1 MQRTRRTT
9 PYPFTWEIPV
19 GIVFAVL
26 LALVLGLQAGRSLA
40 NLVAGNGWVFVDR
53 MALFTT
59 LAPLMGGQAGA
70 GLPTVDRP
78 ATSGL
83 LWACVALVEVLVVLV
98 IGWAVKL
105 GLDRWGPARLRGM
118 ATAAAGR
125 GAARPHPAASARP
138 GDPPR
143 PVRRTPRAAGDESP
157 SATSPPRRRR
167 LAAR

>member
-19 GIVFAVL
+19 GVVFAVL

-59 LAPLMGGQAGA
+59 LAPLLSGQAGA
-70 GLPTVDRP
+70 GLPAVGHP
-78 ATSGL
+78 ATPGL
-83 LWACVALVEVLVVLV
+83 LWVCVAVVELLVVLV
-98 IGWAVKL
+98 IGWTVKV

-118 ATAAAGR
+118 ATAAEAEALLGR
-125 GAARPHPAASARP
+125 TRLRRHAKVIRPDLYGAPHS
-138 GDPPR
+138 G
-143 PVRRTPRAAGDESP
+143 RR
-157 SATSPPRRRR
+157 
-167 LAAR
+167 